1 MGNMHW
7 RLHGTKPIETGRC
20 AFRVR
25 NGEMRL
31 VDTWFGRDE
40 LILPEEVGGRPLTA
54 IGEEA
59 FCSTRLRRIVLPSTV
74 RSIGRRAFAKRWHL
88 ACVVIPESVTAIDET
103 AFEEAEDVCLCVRE
117 GSCAHRF
124 AREMGLPFAFEEPP
138 LEIFPEDNLV
148 IGDYL
153 CCLQEDGSLT
163 IREYNGGAERLT
175 VPAELAGRSVKR
187 IGWGAFRRCR
197 SLVEV
202 EVARGV
208 EELGP
213 LAFERCTRL
222 RRISLPAD
230 MWVVGAGC
238 FRYCT
243 ALEEVRLPQELGEIP
258 FMCFD
263 MCRSLRGIELPA
275 KLRQIGR
282 YAFNRCTQL
291 EEAAMP
297 DTVETINLLS
307 FGRCSALKRIS
318 MPRGLRYVGPGAFL
332 DCSSLHVPEI
342 PEGAEVDEQA
352 FAGCPGLPEA
362 ADDDWM

>member
-153 CCLQEDGSLT
+153 CCLQEDGLLT
-163 IREYNGGAERLT
+163 IREYNGSAKRLM

-197 SLVEV
+197 SLVEVEVEV

-243 ALEEVRLPQELGEIP
+243 ALEE
-258 FMCFD
+258 
-263 MCRSLRGIELPA
+263 
-275 KLRQIGR
+275 
-282 YAFNRCTQL
+282 
-291 EEAAMP
+291 AALP

-307 FGRCSALKRIS
+307 FGRCSALERIS

-352 FAGCPGLPEA
+352 FAGCPGSPEA

>member
-1 MGNMHW
+1 M
-7 RLHGTKPIETGRC
+7 
-20 AFRVR
+20 
-25 NGEMRL
+25 
-31 VDTWFGRDE
+31 
-40 LILPEEVGGRPLTA
+40 
-54 IGEEA
+54 
-59 FCSTRLRRIVLPSTV
+59 
-74 RSIGRRAFAKRWHL
+74 
-88 ACVVIPESVTAIDET
+88 VIPESVTAIDET

-163 IREYNGGAERLT
+163 IREYNGSAKRLT

-243 ALEEVRLPQELGEIP
+243 ALEE
-258 FMCFD
+258 
-263 MCRSLRGIELPA
+263 
-275 KLRQIGR
+275 
-282 YAFNRCTQL
+282 
-291 EEAAMP
+291 AALP

-307 FGRCSALKRIS
+307 FGRCSALERIS

-352 FAGCPGLPEA
+352 FAGCPGSPEA

>member
-1 MGNMHW
+1 MKNMHW
-7 RLHGTKPIETGRC
+7 RLHGTKSIEMDRC
-20 AFRVR
+20 AYRVR
-25 NGEMRL
+25 NGELRL
-31 VDTWFGRDE
+31 VDTWHSRDE
-40 LILPEEVGGRPLTA
+40 LVVPEEVGGRPVTA

-59 FCSTRLRRIVLPSTV
+59 FCSTRLERIVLPSTL

-88 ACVVIPESVTAIDET
+88 ACVVIPASVTAIDET
-103 AFEEAEDVCLCVRE
+103 AFEEAEEVCLCVQE

-124 AREMGLPFAFEEPP
+124 ARKKGLPFAFEEPP

-153 CCLQEDGSLT
+153 CGLREDGSLT
-163 IREYNGGAERLT
+163 IREYRGSAQRLT
-175 VPAELAGRSVKR
+175 VPPELAGRAVKR

-202 EVARGV
+202 EVAQGV
-208 EELGP
+208 EEMGP

-222 RRISLPAD
+222 RRVSLPAD
-230 MWVVGAGC
+230 MWVVGPGC

-243 ALEEVRLPQELGEIP
+243 ALEEARMPQELREIP

-263 MCRSLRGIELPA
+263 MCRSLRAVALPE

-282 YAFNRCTQL
+282 YAFHRCTQL
-291 EEAAMP
+291 RELSLP

-307 FGRCSALKRIS
+307 FGRCSALERIN
-318 MPRGLRYVGPGAFL
+318 MPRSLQYVGPGAFL
-332 DCSSLHVPEI
+332 GCRRLPVPEL
-342 PEGAEVDEQA
+342 PEDTEAAEKA
-352 FAGCPGLPEA
+352 FAGCLGSPEA
-362 ADDDWM
+362 ADDDWV